1 MNATTLKKSVIGV
14 AVLTAL
20 AIVGL
25 TVGGGPFSVSPTD
38 TFAKHNPGTCQGYS
52 ATTDSSGNY
61 LSSYGHKKGKTILGT
76 SGPDVIAGGDATT
89 SSSAEAGTTS
99 SVVGR
104 AGTAYMVS
112 RATIQFGVDPEGTSS
127 GVARVSTFSG
137 ARDTTTGYSPGRMTI
152 SITVGKAMTSYGDI
166 RAPTSSTAV
175 RGTIYA

>member
-76 SGPDVIAGGDATT
+76 SGPDVIVGGD
-89 SSSAEAGTTS
+89 GDDIIF
-99 SVVGR
+99 GR
-104 AGTAYMVS
+104 GGDDL
-112 RATIQFGVDPEGTSS
+112 ICGGK
-127 GVARVSTFSG
+127 G
-137 ARDTTTGYSPGRMTI
+137 RDRIYGQPGDDTVWGGPGRDELSPNPPKDTDGRREE
-152 SITVGKAMTSYGDI
+152 SG
-166 RAPTSSTAV
+166 
-175 RGTIYA
+175 RGG

>member
-61 LSSYGHKKGKTILGT
+61 LS
-76 SGPDVIAGGDATT
+76 
-89 SSSAEAGTTS
+89 E
-99 SVVGR
+99 
-104 AGTAYMVS
+104 
-112 RATIQFGVDPEGTSS
+112 VDPVFRTDSQ
-127 GVARVSTFSG
+127 
-137 ARDTTTGYSPGRMTI
+137 
-152 SITVGKAMTSYGDI
+152 
-166 RAPTSSTAV
+166 V
-175 RGTIYA
+175 RIPLLK